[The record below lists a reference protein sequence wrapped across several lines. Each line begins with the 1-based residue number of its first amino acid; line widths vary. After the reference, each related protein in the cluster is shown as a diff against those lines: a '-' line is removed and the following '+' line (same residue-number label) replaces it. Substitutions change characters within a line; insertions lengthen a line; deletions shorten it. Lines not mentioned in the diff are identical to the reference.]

1 MAQIATVQILM
12 NVDTSEEADA
22 LLREVLYGDV
32 IVDWTY
38 LSKDMPVTPINKD
51 GVCYPSDCEYGPDY
65 QKGNAFSGEKS

>member
-12 NVDTSEEADA
+12 DVDTSAEADA
-22 LLREVLYGDV
+22 LLCEVLHGDV

-38 LSKDMPVTPINKD
+38 LAKDMQVTPINED
-51 GVCYPSDCEYGPDY
+51 GVCYPSNCEYGPDY